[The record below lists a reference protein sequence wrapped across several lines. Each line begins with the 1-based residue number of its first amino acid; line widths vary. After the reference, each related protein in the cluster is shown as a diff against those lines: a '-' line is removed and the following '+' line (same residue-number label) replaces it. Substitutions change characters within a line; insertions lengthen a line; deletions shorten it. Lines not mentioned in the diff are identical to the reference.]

1 MNSALLLGGENKKY
15 SIPVYINNPQTTQP
29 VIYGFDYKIDFSV
42 RLFESFSKDKKSFT
56 DTGYSALLPQQGV
69 NYIGRKYA
77 VKCTYKYTSTRPAL
91 TGERLAIIQPV
102 DSWDKSK
109 TVYTLKDVEGVP
121 PLYKIC
127 PQLFAFNRNSK
138 TGYVNNH
145 GRASTF
151 LLWPWRDEGVGYE
164 GVAEMYGKM
173 INTKPL
179 WMLRNLDRPIENG
192 YHPSLGAGDSVEVLI
207 KGTIYYE

>member
-29 VIYGFDYKIDFSV
+29 VIYGFDYKINFSV
-42 RLFESFSKDKKSFT
+42 RFFESLSTDRKSFT

-69 NYIGRKYA
+69 NYVGRKYA

-91 TGERLAIIQPV
+91 AGEGLSIVQPV
-102 DSWDKSK
+102 DSWNTSK
-109 TVYTLKDVEGVP
+109 I
-121 PLYKIC
+121 LYHGEISKVC
-127 PQLFAFNRNSK
+127 PQLWAFNRNSK
-138 TGYVNNH
+138 TGYTTNLA
-145 GRASTF
+145 RAQQF
-151 LLWPWRDEGVGYE
+151 LRWPWRDEGVGYE